1 MVRGGPYNI
10 PAYGKTEGHLEGLP
24 QLFIIR
30 ENEQTRQ
37 SGDVVIEAS
46 GGSKWAISLY

>member
-1 MVRGGPYNI
+1 MVRGGPCNI
-10 PAYGKTEGHLEGLP
+10 PAYVKTEGHLERLA

-30 ENEQTRQ
+30 ETDQTRQ

-46 GGSKWAISLY
+46 GGSKWATSL